1 MRIPAEKLKVHFEDL
16 LARGT
21 TLEEIRAY
29 VLLRQSTLSPED
41 RKKIV
46 LDQGGQLKYAEVTK
60 VFRLLGSR
68 FFQDLQGS
76 KVTKTKVY
84 DAHLTECDSEP
95 AFAASQELESGVSHP
110 ASSTEALTFLTALDD
125 PDLEGEFIEAMIAQ
139 NDEDAQAV
147 QQFEHELEETKPDI
161 ESSRSRDATM
171 NNSFIAQAPGL
182 SEASWEVLEDEEIL
196 AQSLRQAIQQRQK
209 QAAMTGMPTSRP
221 SQAAAASSSPPTTSG
236 LSDPVNQAVQIEQ
249 TPTTTKTPLPPAL
262 AWGTKVINWGKKHK
276 GRHMYSNVRIED
288 PGYVQWLIQRFGS
301 LIPEQKDYVSYVRAM
316 TTWDQQGLLNL
327 REILP

>member
-1 MRIPAEKLKVHFEDL
+1 MRIPAEKLKVK
-16 LARGT
+16 T
-21 TLEEIRAY
+21 
-29 VLLRQSTLSPED
+29 D

-171 NNSFIAQAPGL
+171 NNSFIAQADHSAPGL